1 MQQYFNVI
9 VLVFSQEK
17 ILLNLGIKLA
27 ESGTRKGVILKVG
40 QHFSPVLMLMCLT
53 YVFVGTCVVSAAGRC
68 GRWRPCAAEESGT
81 ASWAWRTPG
90 VWTVDSS

>member
-27 ESGTRKGVILKVG
+27 ESGIRKGVILKVG
-40 QHFSPVLMLMCLT
+40 QHFCPVLI
-53 YVFVGTCVVSAAGRC
+53 
-68 GRWRPCAAEESGT
+68 
-81 ASWAWRTPG
+81 
-90 VWTVDSS
+90 